1 MAKRTCATNGSH
13 AFELGQGCTIDP
25 VVSKMIQQVASTKLG
40 KVHNAVGPLQGNT
53 LNIKCIA
60 STCTLMECTLMEHVV
75 GHAKVPLWDMLG
87 CHDIVTCQ
95 HIVEAEKPGR
105 FNHM

>member
-1 MAKRTCATNGSH
+1 
-13 AFELGQGCTIDP
+13 
-25 VVSKMIQQVASTKLG
+25 
-40 KVHNAVGPLQGNT
+40 
-53 LNIKCIA
+53 
-60 STCTLMECTLMEHVV
+60 MEHVV